1 MRIDCSD
8 VQALDLLAAPEALD
22 VRLRRHISMGL
33 ADVSSTSTGA
43 SSYAIEFE
51 ETAED
56 VKSAVWW
63 PVRQGATYRAL
74 AGEIHLPREL
84 KPSCCI
90 GKFKLSVSSSHMFQM
105 R

>member
-1 MRIDCSD
+1 M
-8 VQALDLLAAPEALD
+8 LAAPEALD

-33 ADVSSTSTGA
+33 ADVSSISSGA

-63 PVRQGATYRAL
+63 PIRHGSTYHAL

-90 GKFKLSVSSSHMFQM
+90 GRFKLSVRSHIYVSDAMMNNITRFSGL
-105 R
+105 